1 MTLAAALLWTVHPH
15 AGGFAPPP
23 PPARSL
29 AGAPG
34 PAPLAWLARVRSLAE
49 SHATGDPSATQTPS
63 PQTAPQQNAKPA
75 PPDQPLLVP
84 TAHAAVPQDVDDFWL
99 VPSRNERTGRQGGSL
114 ADAASA
120 YAAGNYSAALTAAG
134 RAFAEGGPLGDYAAY
149 YQGLAELRLS
159 HAAEATRILSALA
172 DRKPDGNLSVAS
184 LLALGEAAELR
195 GDNRAAADI
204 YAKVSAQKSAA
215 PDDVLMRLGR
225 AALAAGDR
233 KAAAEAYV
241 RVFYEFPLSEA
252 ATAAGAAL
260 ASLQDQIVKN
270 SYKPDLGRAALLF
283 GARRYPEARTAF
295 QSLQEQVSGDDRE
308 LVDLRLAECEYFLK
322 RYAVA
327 RDALQP
333 YLDRASRKA
342 EARFFYLGAIAEIG
356 DRDQYVTLTHA
367 LVSDFPDS
375 TWSEEALNNLGTYY
389 ILANEDDHA
398 ASAFKELYE
407 KFPNGVHAER
417 AAWKYGWWSYKTAN
431 YAETARVFESAAA
444 GFPRSD
450 YRPSYLYWSGRAR
463 AQMGDR
469 ATANAR
475 LRLVYTD
482 YMNSYYGR
490 LASRRLSNTT
500 AQPATEGTAAI
511 VPASARSTQA
521 PPVALPPNAPII
533 RKLLSAGLY
542 EDGLDELRYA
552 QKTSGSSPVIDATV
566 AWVYHQQGELRKAIT
581 VMRRAYPQHLASG
594 GEDLPPEILQI
605 IYPLTYWNW
614 IKRYS
619 SQHDLDP
626 YIVAALIAQESTF
639 DAGVRSNANAWGLM
653 QVVPATGRRLARS
666 LGIRRFS
673 TSMLTN
679 PELNIR
685 LGTLYFSRLVEQF
698 GGTYYA
704 LASYN
709 AGENRVVR
717 WKSERPGLDEDE
729 FIDDIPFPETQNYVK
744 RILGTAEDYRR
755 LYGESGG
762 EPIRVAPKPAHA
774 SAPPAPAKSNAK
786 PAVKKKVTPKQT
798 AGGKKRTTKRT
809 GGG

>member
-1 MTLAAALLWTVHPH
+1 MLVSRPITAAVTLAAALLLPAHPF
-15 AGGFAPPP
+15 AESPPPQQAPP
-23 PPARSL
+23 
-29 AGAPG
+29 
-34 PAPLAWLARVRSLAE
+34 
-49 SHATGDPSATQTPS
+49 
-63 PQTAPQQNAKPA
+63 QNAKPA
-75 PPDQPLLVP
+75 PPEQPLLVP
-84 TAHAAVPQDVDDFWL
+84 TAHAAVPQDVEDFWL
-99 VPSRNERTGRQGGSL
+99 VPSRTERAARQSESL
-114 ADAASA
+114 AAAATA
-120 YAAGNYSAALTAAG
+120 YAAGNYPAALAAAG
-134 RAFAEGGPLGDYAAY
+134 RASAEGGPLGDYASY
-149 YQGLAELRLS
+149 YQGLAELRSS
-159 HAAEATRILSALA
+159 HATEAARILTALV
-172 DRKPDGNLSVAS
+172 DRKPEGNLAVAS
-184 LLALGEAAELR
+184 RLALGEAAELR
-195 GDNRAAADI
+195 GDNRAAQDI
-204 YAKVSAQKSAA
+204 YAKVAAEKSAA

-241 RVFYEFPLSEA
+241 RVYYEFPLSEA
-252 ATAAGAAL
+252 ASAAGAAL

-270 SYKPDLGRAALLF
+270 NYKADLGRAALLF
-283 GARRYPEARTAF
+283 GARRYTEARAAF
-295 QSLQEQVSGDDRE
+295 EPLQSQVSGDDRE
-308 LVDLRLAECEYFLK
+308 LVDLRLAECDYFLK
-322 RYAVA
+322 RYAAA

-333 YLDRASRKA
+333 YLEEASRKA
-342 EARFFYLGAIAEIG
+342 EARFFYVQSVGEIG
-356 DRDQYVTLTHA
+356 DRDRYVALTHA

-389 ILANEDDHA
+389 ILANEDQLA
-398 ASAFKELYE
+398 ADTFKELYE
-407 KFPNGVHAER
+407 KFPNGAHAER
-417 AAWKYGWWSYKTAN
+417 AAWKYGWWAYKTAN

-444 GFPRSD
+444 TFPRSD

-463 AQMGDR
+463 GQMGDR
-469 ATANAR
+469 TTANAR

-490 LASRRLSNTT
+490 LASRRLSNAA
-500 AQPATEGTAAI
+500 AQPAADVGGMVI
-511 VPASARSTQA
+511 PASARTTQ
-521 PPVALPPNAPII
+521 PPAVALPPNAPVI
-533 RKLLSAGLY
+533 RKLLAAGLY
-542 EDGLDELRYA
+542 DDGLDELRYA
-552 QKTSGSSPVIDATV
+552 QKTSGNSPVIDATL
-566 AWVYHQQGELRKAIT
+566 AWVYRQQGELRKAISL
-581 VMRRAYPQHLASG
+581 MRRAYPQHLASG

-605 IYPLTYWNW
+605 IYPLTYWTW

-639 DAGVRSNANAWGLM
+639 DAGIRSNANAWGLM

-685 LGTLYFSRLVEQF
+685 LGTLYFSRLVQQF
-698 GGTYYA
+698 GGLYYA

-762 EPIRVAPKPAHA
+762 QPIRRGVKPVRTSAAPARAKSTSKPTAKKKAAPKKT
-774 SAPPAPAKSNAK
+774 S
-786 PAVKKKVTPKQT
+786 
-798 AGGKKRTTKRT
+798 GGKRTAKRN
-809 GGG
+809 GG

>member
-1 MTLAAALLWTVHPH
+1 MTAALTVAAALMLPIHP
-15 AGGFAPPP
+15 AAQAPAAPPQQ
-23 PPARSL
+23 AQ
-29 AGAPG
+29 
-34 PAPLAWLARVRSLAE
+34 
-49 SHATGDPSATQTPS
+49 PSA
-63 PQTAPQQNAKPA
+63 
-75 PPDQPLLVP
+75 PPEQLLLP
-84 TAHAAVPQDVDDFWL
+84 TVHAAVPQNVDDFWL
-99 VPSRNERTGRQGGSL
+99 VPSPSERGARHGTSL
-114 ADAASA
+114 AAAATA
-120 YAAGNYSAALTAAG
+120 YAAGNYAAALTAAE
-134 RAFAEGGPLGDYAAY
+134 RAYAEGGPLGDYAAY

-159 HAAEATRILSALA
+159 HSVEAARVLGALV
-172 DRKPDGNLSVAS
+172 DRKPEGNLSVAS

-195 GDNRAAADI
+195 GDNRTAQTL
-204 YAKVSAQKSAA
+204 YARVAAQKSAA

-241 RVFYEFPLSEA
+241 RVFYEFPLSDA

-260 ASLQDQIVKN
+260 TSLQDQIVKN

-283 GARRYPEARTAF
+283 GARRYPEARSAF
-295 QSLQEQVSGDDRE
+295 QTLQPQLSGDERE
-308 LVDLRLAECEYFLK
+308 LVDLRIAECDYFMK
-322 RYAVA
+322 RYVPA

-333 YLDRASRKA
+333 YLDHASRKA
-342 EARFFYLGAIAEIG
+342 EAHFFYLGAIGEIG
-356 DRDQYVTLTHA
+356 DRDQYVALTHA

-389 ILANEDDHA
+389 ILSNQEDQA
-398 ASAFKELYE
+398 ATAFKELYE
-407 KFPNGVHAER
+407 KFPNGTRAER
-417 AAWKYGWWSYKTAN
+417 AAWKYGWWCYKTAN

-444 GFPRSD
+444 SFPRSD
-450 YRPSYLYWSGRAR
+450 YRPPYLYWAARAR

-500 AQPATEGTAAI
+500 AQPADGAAA
-511 VPASARSTQA
+511 VVTASARTTQA
-521 PPVALPPNAPII
+521 PVVEAPPNAAII
-533 RKLLSAGLY
+533 RTLLAAGLY
-542 EDGLDELRYA
+542 DDALDELRFA
-552 QKTSGSSPVIDATV
+552 QKASGNSPIIDSTI
-566 AWVYHQQGELRKAIT
+566 AWVYHQKGELRRAIT
-581 VMRRAYPQHLASG
+581 LMRRAYPQHLASG
-594 GEDLPPEILQI
+594 GEGLPPEILQI
-605 IYPLTYWNW
+605 IYPLTYWDW

-619 SQHDLDP
+619 TQHDLDP

-653 QVVPATGRRLARS
+653 QVVPATGRRLAMS
-666 LGIRRFS
+666 LGIRRFN

-685 LGTLYFSRLVEQF
+685 LGTLYFSRLVQQF

-709 AGENRVVR
+709 AGESRVVR

-755 LYGESGG
+755 LYGESGAQ
-762 EPIRVAPKPAHA
+762 PIRMAPKPAHTSMA
-774 SAPPAPAKSNAK
+774 APAKSPPKGAVSAGSRKKATAK
-786 PAVKKKVTPKQT
+786 STRSKSPAKKRSAKKK
-798 AGGKKRTTKRT
+798 T
-809 GGG
+809 GGSY